1 MSTVVVTGTSSGI
14 GLATAVTLARA
25 GHIVFAGMRNL
36 DRSDE
41 LREVISKESLS
52 IKIERLDVD
61 DDNSV
66 EGAFKQILKEANL
79 IDVLVNNA
87 GVSGTGPVEL
97 VPIGAFRQTMET
109 NFFGAL
115 RCVKAVVPS
124 MRQRQS
130 GCIVNISSVAG
141 QFGMAPLSI
150 PRQSR
155 GL

>member
-1 MSTVVVTGTSSGI
+1 
-14 GLATAVTLARA
+14 
-25 GHIVFAGMRNL
+25 MRNL

-141 QFGMAPLSI
+141 QFGMAPVSI